1 MPNQGH
7 QPRPALDSWGSIEGW
22 STATDR
28 AQFEEDFNAE
38 GCQAFANAHCED
50 FPFCEAYAEKLR
62 EFLHTWPL
70 SRKNLEIAW
79 VALDLGRITPIETP
93 PEPKTIRINPV
104 IAAQVSPASEE
115 EAETLEKLKDVPY
128 LHDSQ
133 RKTRDLKL
141 RAAAIASRIAHRKH
155 PSSALTG

>member
-1 MPNQGH
+1 MTNKMK
-7 QPRPALDSWGSIEGW
+7 QPRPALDSWGSVEGW
-22 STATDR
+22 ATAPHR

-38 GCQAFANAHCED
+38 GAQEFANANPT
-50 FPFCEAYAEKLR
+50 FPYCDYSAEKLR
-62 EFLHTWPL
+62 SFLHGWPY

-79 VALDLGRITPIETP
+79 RSLDLGRITQVEQP
-93 PEPKTIRINPV
+93 PEPKTIQLNPV
-104 IAAQVSPASEE
+104 VAAQAAPPSEE
-115 EAETLEKLKDVPY
+115 ESETLESLKDIPW

-155 PSSALTG
+155 RDPVLVG